1 MSPVILIDVW
11 TKCHRDPPDDPMS
24 LTWSSA
30 RHPELREMKSK
41 RCSLVHLMIRL
52 ERPNKWT
59 PRGSCI
65 VAANE
70 QECGWPVS
78 HYWWVRP
85 FGTRGWVMA
94 APPQPGPSWNGPL
107 KFQRGLLNPSLLFCA
122 GHRTAQHGEANCSPN
137 VPTLSLEEMSCAFLR
152 GLLIIAL
159 LFRDAS

>member
-1 MSPVILIDVW
+1 MSPVILIDDW
-11 TKCHRDPPDDPMS
+11 TKCHRDPPDDPMG

-30 RHPELREMKSK
+30 RHPELRQMKSK

-70 QECGWPVS
+70 QECGWPMS

-107 KFQRGLLNPSLLFCA
+107 KFQRGLLNPFVLCWAQNGSTRGSELFPKRADSLSW
-122 GHRTAQHGEANCSPN
+122 RN
-137 VPTLSLEEMSCAFLR
+137 VMYLPTR

-159 LFRDAS
+159 LFRDSS